1 MTEPTAEPTTASTA
15 APETACPSCGVG
27 VPEGAR
33 FCESCGT
40 QIGDAVV
47 PLTPPS
53 MVPADD
59 LGDAPISAPTRRPAH
74 ALADPPP
81 DPGRRPCGNCG
92 GEVGPDL
99 YCLSC
104 GTKAPSERDHF
115 RETPAS
121 WVGGV
126 CDKGVKKSRNEDAM
140 ALLAGERPGSRAVLV
155 VLDGVS
161 NLTDSDV
168 ASLAGARAAREV
180 LRTPLPAGMGTPQ
193 SREAAVAKVFADAA
207 AAANTAIIAITDPD
221 EPNPASATFTVAVLE
236 GTTISHA
243 NIGDSR
249 CYWLP
254 DEGEPVQL
262 TVDDSVAQAQIASGV
277 AKEVAE
283 TGEFAHAITKW
294 LGRDSQ
300 DFVPVVGSLEV
311 TGPGWLIACSDGLWN
326 YASAPTA
333 LRAQVQAATATDPE
347 GIALE
352 LVAFANAAGGHDNIT
367 AALARVGPMP
377 AAPPPPPPPP
387 PAAAA
392 VPPPPPPVQNAGT
405 PAAPTEPPAAPPAA
419 PPTKQTEAAGEGAPT
434 DG

>member
-1 MTEPTAEPTTASTA
+1 MEPDMTEPTTPTET
-15 APETACPSCGVG
+15 APETRCPSCGAG
-27 VPEGAR
+27 VPAGSR

-40 QIGDAVV
+40 QVTDAATDAVE
-47 PLTPPS
+47 PLAPP
-53 MVPADD
+53 DD
-59 LGDAPISAPTRRPAH
+59 FGDAPISAPTRRPAH
-74 ALADPPP
+74 ALPDPLP

-121 WVGGV
+121 WVAGV
-126 CDKGVKKSRNEDAM
+126 CDKGVGKSRNEDAM
-140 ALLAGERPGSRAVLV
+140 ALLAGEQPGSRAVLV

-193 SREAAVAKVFADAA
+193 GRDAAVAKVFADAA

-236 GTTISHA
+236 GNRISHA

-254 DEGEPVQL
+254 DEGESVQL

-300 DFVPVVGSLEV
+300 DFVPSVGSLDV
-311 TGPGWLIACSDGLWN
+311 TGPGWLLACSDGLWN
-326 YASAPTA
+326 YASAPEALKAQITA
-333 LRAQVQAATATDPE
+333 AGPVDPE
-347 GIALE
+347 TLALS
-352 LVAFANAAGGHDNIT
+352 LVAFANASGGHDNIT
-367 AALARVGPMP
+367 AALARVGPLP
-377 AAPPPPPPPP
+377 A
-387 PAAAA
+387 
-392 VPPPPPPVQNAGT
+392 PPPPPVQNAAT
-405 PAAPTEPPAAPPAA
+405 PTPTTPA
-419 PPTKQTEAAGEGAPT
+419 PPTPPTTDVAGERAPT

>member
-1 MTEPTAEPTTASTA
+1 MTEQDIGSTT
-15 APETACPSCGVG
+15 APETACPSCGSG

-33 FCESCGT
+33 FCESCGA
-40 QIGDAVV
+40 QVGGAAADGAA
-47 PLTPPS
+47 LTPPT

-74 ALADPPP
+74 ALPDPAP

-121 WVGGV
+121 WVAGV
-126 CDKGVKKSRNEDAM
+126 CDKGVRKSRNEDAM
-140 ALLAGERPGSRAVLV
+140 ALLAGEKPGSRAVLV

-161 NLTDSDV
+161 NLVDSDV

-193 SREAAVAKVFADAA
+193 SRDAAVAKVFTDAA
-207 AAANTAIIAITDPD
+207 AAANTAIIAVTDPD

-236 GTTISHA
+236 GNRISHA

-262 TVDDSVAQAQIASGV
+262 TVDDSVAQTQIASGV

-300 DFVPVVGSLEV
+300 DFVPTVGSLEV
-311 TGPGWLIACSDGLWN
+311 TGPGWLLACSDGLWN

-333 LRAQVQAATATDPE
+333 LRAQVQAAKATDPE

-367 AALARVGPMP
+367 AALARVGPLP
-377 AAPPPPPPPP
+377 GATPPPPP
-387 PAAAA
+387 PAAAAATPTDPAGA

-405 PAAPTEPPAAPPAA
+405 PTAPTSAP
-419 PPTKQTEAAGEGAPT
+419 GEGAPT